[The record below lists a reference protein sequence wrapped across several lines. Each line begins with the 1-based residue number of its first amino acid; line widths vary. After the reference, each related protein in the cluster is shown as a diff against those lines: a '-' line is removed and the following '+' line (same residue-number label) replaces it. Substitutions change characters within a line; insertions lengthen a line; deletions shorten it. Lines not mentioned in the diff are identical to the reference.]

1 MYPDYQIGLAV
12 FGVSGHY
19 GDIAAGAVA
28 YPDNDLGLAG
38 IISQRRSSP
47 VQSVSQCMVE
57 GVYCP
62 TDVDCLR
69 HSTTMPQTLLRCYLP
84 M

>member
-1 MYPDYQIGLAV
+1 
-12 FGVSGHY
+12 
-19 GDIAAGAVA
+19 
-28 YPDNDLGLAG
+28 
-38 IISQRRSSP
+38 
-47 VQSVSQCMVE
+47 VQSVSQCMVK

-62 TDVDCLR
+62 TDVDYLR